1 MVTGQRPASTRCLR
15 GAAGHGGY
23 SLLELLFA
31 AALIT
36 IVSAAAVPALLAGV
50 DGTRA
55 RGAARYVAARLQQAR
70 LDALKRS
77 CHVGFRFEPD
87 AAYRYQLY
95 VDGNGD
101 GLRSRDIGSGIDRPL
116 GAPERLDAHFAGVS
130 FGVLDGV
137 TAVDSTE
144 LLGAGSDPVRLGSSD
159 ILSFGPMGT
168 ATAGTL
174 YLRGRGPEQYAIR
187 VLGVTGRI
195 RVLRFDFTT
204 RQWVNP

>member
-1 MVTGQRPASTRCLR
+1 VTGRRPALSRPLWR
-15 GAAGHGGY
+15 GAGDGGY
-23 SLLELLFA
+23 TLLELFFA
-31 AALIT
+31 AALFA
-36 IVSAAAVPALLAGV
+36 IVSVAAVPALLAGV

-55 RGAARYVAARLQQAR
+55 RGAARYLAARLQQAR
-70 LDALKRS
+70 FDALKRS
-77 CHVGFRFEPD
+77 CHVGFRFEAGAD
-87 AAYRYQLY
+87 YQYRLY
-95 VDGNGD
+95 ADGNGD
-101 GLRSRDIGSGIDRPL
+101 GLRSRDIASGVDRPL
-116 GAPERLDAHFAGVS
+116 GAFERLDAQFAGIT

-144 LLGAGSDPVRLGSSD
+144 LLGAGSDPVRFGSSD

-174 YLRGRGPEQYAIR
+174 YVRGRGPEQYAVR

-204 RQWVNP
+204 RQWVDP